1 MNNNNFL
8 LVDLIF
14 LTITMMK
21 MTLLL
26 LLLKWMMN

>member
-1 MNNNNFL
+1 LNNNNFL